1 MNRYIAALLLIGIV
15 LMPQALFAQSKDAA
29 KDEYIYQRLL
39 GERADIYEQYVAAL
53 KKGKN
58 QLKENGDI
66 DLKIKHEILTLR
78 SKKDRVETRILTIAL
93 RHGWDVPPL
102 SEPDMGKSLDVE
114 ARELEKVFG
123 IANVLVKSELR
134 KDVGQFT
141 SSVSLP
147 VQSTIAD

>member
-1 MNRYIAALLLIGIV
+1 MNRHIAVLLLIGI
-15 LMPQALFAQSKDAA
+15 LFMPQALFAQSKDAA

-39 GERADIYEQYVAAL
+39 DERAGIYEQYVGAL
-53 KKGKN
+53 KKGKD

-102 SEPDMGKSLDVE
+102 SDPDMGKSLDIE

>member
-1 MNRYIAALLLIGIV
+1 MVVLLLIGI
-15 LMPQALFAQSKDAA
+15 LFMPQVLFAQSKDAA
-29 KDEYIYQRLL
+29 KDEYTYQRLL
-39 GERADIYEQYVAAL
+39 DERAGIYEQYVTAL
-53 KKGKN
+53 RKGKD
-58 QLKENGDI
+58 QLKENGSI

-102 SEPDMGKSLDVE
+102 SDPDMGKSLDVE

-141 SSVSLP
+141 SSVTLP